1 MTDEVRPRETC
12 AETRMSFRRPS
23 RRHCSK
29 DGKERAQ
36 LLDVHLGLLATKSL
50 RRLNRSIKPV
60 RQQREISV

>member
-1 MTDEVRPRETC
+1 VCRNTDEFPASVT
-12 AETRMSFRRPS
+12 AALL
-23 RRHCSK
+23 K

-36 LLDVHLGLLATKSL
+36 LLDVHLGLLATKNL